1 MYEYRPTLVPI
12 GDLRCSPYGFR
23 LQALR
28 IQPHFILQ
36 FPVPGWPGP
45 TLWMQTLGGSIDL
58 LALAQNAGRLDDV
71 TLGRRHEFQAD
82 VLVHQVVPAY
92 KFQHPGLYLR
102 QIFKQLH
109 FLARARDLAFF

>member
-1 MYEYRPTLVPI
+1 
-12 GDLRCSPYGFR
+12 
-23 LQALR
+23 
-28 IQPHFILQ
+28 
-36 FPVPGWPGP
+36 
-45 TLWMQTLGGSIDL
+45 
-58 LALAQNAGRLDDV
+58 LADV

-92 KFQHPGLYLR
+92 KFQHPDLYLR